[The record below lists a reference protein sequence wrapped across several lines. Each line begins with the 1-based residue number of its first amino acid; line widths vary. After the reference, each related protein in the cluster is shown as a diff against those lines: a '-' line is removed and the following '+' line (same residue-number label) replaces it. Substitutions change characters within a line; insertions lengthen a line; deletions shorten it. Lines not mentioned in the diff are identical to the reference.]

1 MTHMTPNPAGGQHPA
16 ALALISRVAATLPSL
31 SGEQL
36 DELADAVE
44 ALTDAIGLQRD
55 WPVAEPA
62 EAEGAEDSAPIAVVA
77 EIDMSPWREPD
88 DTGDERADLIA
99 WLDYQ
104 RHEFLRKLRDLS
116 AEQVLAWSVPPVK
129 LSVLGLVRHMRQM
142 ESGYLTFGLSGEGQ
156 IDYYGDDDYPGGS
169 DDTIDEDIGGWMTE
183 MRRADAA
190 IAAIPSLDARGL
202 GHGRS
207 LRWALLKMLHEY
219 TLHAG
224 QAHMLR
230 FAALGELKR

>member
-1 MTHMTPNPAGGQHPA
+1 MTHMTPNPADGQHPA
-16 ALALISRVAATLPSL
+16 ALALISRVAAALPSL

-55 WPVAEPA
+55 WPAAEPVSV
-62 EAEGAEDSAPIAVVA
+62 EEPIVA
-77 EIDMSPWREPD
+77 IAHVDMSRWQEPD

-99 WLDYQ
+99 WLNYQ

-116 AEQVLAWSVPPVK
+116 AEQMPAWSVPPVE

-142 ESGYLTFGLSGEGQ
+142 ESGYLAWGLSGGGRREF
-156 IDYYGDDDYPGGS
+156 YGDDDYAGGS
-169 DDTIDEDIGGWMTE
+169 VDTIDEDIRGWLE
-183 MRRADAA
+183 EISRADAA
-190 IAAIPSLDARGL
+190 IDALASLEARGR

-207 LRWALLKMLHEY
+207 LRWALMKMLHEY

-224 QAHMLR
+224 EAHMIR
-230 FAALGELKR
+230 FAALGEMKR